1 MMNIGIIGCGR
12 IARKMVATV
21 KEMDNACIYAV
32 AARSDEKAA
41 AFAAEFGIEK
51 HYGSYEELC
60 KDTEVGLVYI
70 ATPMNFHKEHMLL
83 AIENGKAVLCEK
95 SFTINAK
102 EAEEVFEAAKK
113 NNVFVAEAIW
123 TRYMPSRRIINDIIR
138 SGKIG
143 QITTIAANLGYKI
156 SEKERVQDPKLGGGA
171 LLDIGV
177 YPINFAL
184 MAEEGKVLKSIT
196 GSAVKN
202 ELGCDYKDSIT
213 LTFEDGAQAVL
224 FSDVTTN
231 TDKKGFIYGTEG
243 YIEVKNINNPEAIYL
258 YSGERAPVLLEEYP
272 IKHRITGYEYEVEEA
287 IRAIEDGKTEAD
299 SMPYH
304 ETLRVMR
311 IMDAL
316 RGIWDVKLGDE
327 LK

>member
-1 MMNIGIIGCGR
+1 MVKIGIIGCGR

-21 KEMDNACIYAV
+21 QGMDDACIYAV
-32 AARSDEKAA
+32 AARDGEKAT
-41 AFAAEFGIEK
+41 AFASEFGIEK
-51 HYGSYEELC
+51 HYDSYEKLC
-60 KDTEVGLVYI
+60 KDDEVDLVYI

-83 AIENGKAVLCEK
+83 AIDNGKAILCEK
-95 SFTINAK
+95 SFTVNAK
-102 EAEEVFEAAKK
+102 EAEEVIEAAKK
-113 NNVFVAEAIW
+113 KNVFIAEAIW
-123 TRYMPSRRIINDIIR
+123 TRYMPSREIINDIIR

-143 QITTIAANLGYKI
+143 QITTISANLGYKI
-156 SEKERVQDPKLGGGA
+156 SEKERVQKPELGGGA

-184 MAEEGKVLKSIT
+184 MAEEGKILKSIT

-202 ELGCDYKDSIT
+202 DLGCDFKDSIT

-224 FSDVTTN
+224 FTDVTIN
-231 TDKKGFIYGTEG
+231 TDRKGFIYGTEG
-243 YIEVKNINNPEAIYL
+243 YIEVNNINNPEAIYL
-258 YSGERAPVLLEEYP
+258 YSGERTPVLLEEYP
-272 IKHRITGYEYEVEEA
+272 IKHRISGYEYEVEEA
-287 IRAIEDGKTEAD
+287 VKAIEEGKTEATF
-299 SMPYH
+299 MPYH